1 MMLVKVLTDRGFHV
15 RPSVQ
20 LARIISKL
28 KPRVFFKR
36 KNQEKKRIETAIDIL
51 CLRVGKGEMLEILL
65 EPHCPSAAS
74 KILNEI
80 QTINSMIYR

>member
-1 MMLVKVLTDRGFHV
+1 MWIKILIDRGLHV

-36 KNQEKKRIETAIDIL
+36 KNEEKKKIETAVDIL
-51 CLRVGKGEMLEILL
+51 CLRVGKGESLEILL

-74 KILNEI
+74 KILHEI
-80 QTINSMIYR
+80 QTINSMIYN